1 MKKSTS
7 AAVGISTVMLLGLGA
22 AVLAPSYGA
31 SGDDD
36 AAATKPQSATINA
49 TTSPKVCDGG
59 VQKRLQARTQV
70 EPFSFAGT
78 AGADRNVPGAG
89 VVVYGPA
96 TGYDTLLITFSAETY
111 YTGTGWL
118 GLEVHDN
125 NVPIQPYANNGSPYA
140 FTSEAKYTGNS
151 VQFCTKVKKGTHRIQ
166 VKVNTTGDA
175 TTDSGWIDDWTL
187 SVLRFE

>member
-36 AAATKPQSATINA
+36 ATSSKPQSATVNA
-49 TTSPKVCDGG
+49 VRPTVCDGG
-59 VQKRLQARTQV
+59 VHKRLQARTQV
-70 EPFSFAGT
+70 DPFSFAGT
-78 AGADRNVPGAG
+78 ANADVKVPGAG
-89 VVVYGPA
+89 VVVYGPS

-151 VQFCTKVKKGTHRIQ
+151 VQFCTKIKKGTHRIQ
-166 VKVNTTGDA
+166 VKVNTTGGPA
-175 TTDSGWIDDWTL
+175 TDSGWIDDWTL